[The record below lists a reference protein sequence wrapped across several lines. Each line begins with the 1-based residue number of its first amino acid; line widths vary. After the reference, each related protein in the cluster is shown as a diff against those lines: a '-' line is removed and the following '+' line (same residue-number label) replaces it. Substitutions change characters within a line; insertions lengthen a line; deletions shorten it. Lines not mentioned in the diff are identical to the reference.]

1 MGGYFAWINPKKR
14 QCLDQDACD
23 DYGWMFGIATMQRCE
38 LTEAAYNL
46 INGDWR
52 GDPVIFAGDYLSFG
66 DGKYESKNM
75 ELASVFGTYPWDTCF
90 GGEFEELP
98 ARDPIVRYRYAI
110 NDSKREFV
118 DRDATP
124 LAVVCELSDGEI
136 VWDRYDPV
144 PALFSPCW
152 LDEKE
157 PYSERW
163 CLDAV
168 RMTQESPGAGYEN
181 ISGRWVRWG
190 ETVLLTD
197 EEIAEIV
204 HGDAFQ
210 EAIVSDGMR
219 RAGEDVELHGAVD
232 AIARILGGEGL

>member
-1 MGGYFAWINPKKR
+1 MGEYFAWINPKKR

-38 LTEAAYNL
+38 LTEAACNL
-46 INGDWR
+46 INGVWN

-66 DGKYESKNM
+66 NGEHESKNGV
-75 ELASVFGTYPWDTCF
+75 LASVFGTYPWDTCF

-98 ARDPIVRYRYAI
+98 APEPIVRYRYAI
-110 NDSKREFV
+110 NDDKREYV

-124 LAVVCELSDGEI
+124 LAVVCELPDGEI

-152 LDEKE
+152 LDDKE
-157 PYSERW
+157 PYRGRW

-168 RMTQESPGAGYEN
+168 RMSRESPGAGYED
-181 ISGRWVRWG
+181 ISGKWVRWG

-197 EEIAEIV
+197 EEINGVV

-210 EAIVSDGMR
+210 HAIVNRDMR
-219 RAGEDVELHGAVD
+219 RGGDDIELHGAVE
-232 AIARILGGEGL
+232 AIAIIVRG